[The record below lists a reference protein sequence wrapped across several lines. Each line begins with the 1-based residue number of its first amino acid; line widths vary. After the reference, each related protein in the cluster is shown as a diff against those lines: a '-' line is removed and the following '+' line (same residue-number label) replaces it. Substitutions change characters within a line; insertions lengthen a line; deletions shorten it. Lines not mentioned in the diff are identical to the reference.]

1 MIYIKSITR
10 VLVAFV
16 IASFAMLSGHADAE
30 ESARSATL
38 YKDPQCGCCEEYAKY
53 LERNGFDVTVKPT
66 HDLALI
72 KRQAGVP
79 ERLEGCH
86 TTMIDGYVVEGHVPV
101 NTIDRL
107 LTERPDIMGISLP
120 GMPQGSPGM
129 TGRKTEPFTIYE
141 INEGEPRVFTVE

>member
-1 MIYIKSITR
+1 MHINSIAR
-10 VLVAFV
+10 ALAAFV
-16 IASFAMLSGHADAE
+16 VALFAMLSGHADAG

-38 YKDPQCGCCEEYAKY
+38 YKNPQCGCCQEYAKY

-66 HDLALI
+66 HDLAPI

-79 ERLEGCH
+79 EGFDGCH
-86 TTMIDGYVVEGHVPV
+86 TTMIDGYVVEGHVPM

-107 LTERPDIMGISLP
+107 LTERPDIKGISLP

-129 TGRKTEPFTIYE
+129 AGDKAGPFTIYE
-141 INEGEPRVFTVE
+141 IDDGEPRVFAVE